1 MGQNAAEGRP
11 QIGVAA
17 KLSRRR
23 EADEDRQYD
32 KGSRAEHVEHDE
44 QGAVGVDPAVGAHH
58 AEQPHQQTRG
68 DDGRNDGDEDVGEG
82 PRQALGHI
90 ELGRRHVGQLRL
102 AGGACA
108 GQGDE
113 LGIDLVD
120 QAGAEDHLD
129 LAGVA
134 EAPLDPVQLVDGGLV
149 HLAVVRQHQPQPG
162 GAVGGADDVLLAP
175 EQGHQILGYRTDIHN
190 LPLMTRQ
197 LAGPCHM
204 RVGAVEPGF

>member
-1 MGQNAAEGRP
+1 MGENAAKGRP

-17 KLSRRR
+17 KLPRRGK
-23 EADEDRQYD
+23 ADQDRQND
-32 KGSRAEHVEHDE
+32 EGRRAEHVEHDE
-44 QGAVGVDPAVGAHH
+44 EGAVGVDPAVGAHH
-58 AEQPHQQTRG
+58 AEQPHQQARG

-82 PRQALGHI
+82 PRQALGQV

-102 AGGACA
+102 AGGA
-108 GQGDE
+108 GPGNSHE
-113 LGIDLVD
+113 LCIDLVD

-149 HLAVVRQHQPQPG
+149 DLAVVRQHQPQPG
-162 GAVGGADDVLLAP
+162 GAVSGADDILLAP

-190 LPLMTRQ
+190 LPLMTRR

-204 RVGAVEPGF
+204 RVGAVDPGF